1 MPRNIN
7 SSKSTN
13 KPSYSHTNNKTATT
27 PIQTPPVSVNHTYQ
41 SPSIGTSIKDGIAS
55 GFGWG
60 IGTSIAR
67 NIFGGNST
75 QQPVQ
80 IIQPTLP
87 TQATQSTQSTEFNE
101 KCLNQKNEYF
111 SCLKNNSAGM
121 CYTQEE
127 LLKQCLEK

>member
-7 SSKSTN
+7 SYKSSN
-13 KPSYSHTNNKTATT
+13 KPSYSHTNNKTVSNT

-41 SPSIGTSIKDGIAS
+41 TPSIGTSIKDGIAS

-67 NIFGGNST
+67 NIFGGSSN
-75 QQPVQ
+75 QQPQPQ
-80 IIQPTLP
+80 IINPTHP
-87 TQATQSTQSTEFNE
+87 TQVTQPTEFNE
-101 KCLNQKNEYF
+101 KCSNQKNEYF
-111 SCLKNNSAGM
+111 SCLKINSAGM
-121 CYTQEE
+121 CYMQEE